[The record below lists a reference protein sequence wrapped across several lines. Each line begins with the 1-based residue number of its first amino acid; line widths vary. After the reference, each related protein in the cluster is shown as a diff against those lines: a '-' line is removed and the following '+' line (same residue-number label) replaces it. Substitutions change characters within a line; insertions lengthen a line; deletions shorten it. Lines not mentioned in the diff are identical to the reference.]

1 MTMPGAAILF
11 AAYDPDKLGPGWIAF
26 VLVLALVVATYL
38 LWRSMNK
45 QLRNIDVPTAAEL
58 RDEQPEPHDGQ
69 PEPPTGEQPPAD
81 PDDGSRR
88 PGHLT

>member
-45 QLRNIDVPTAAEL
+45 QLRNIDVPTEAEL
-58 RDEQPEPHDGQ
+58 RDGHL
-69 PEPPTGEQPPAD
+69 EPPDKPAAPPAGKQPSAD
-81 PDDGSRR
+81 PDGDSR
-88 PGHLT
+88 PTT